1 MNSLFAT
8 AAALLLASTALADV
22 QTSDTTQ
29 GTATTATTR
38 DGKGQAGSDNPAV
51 KDRDP
56 TRIAAPAQGANS
68 FTEDQAKRRLA
79 EAGYQ
84 VASLTK
90 QGNVWTGPASKA
102 GKSVTVMLDYK
113 GNITTR

>member
-8 AAALLLASTALADV
+8 AAALLLASTALADA
-22 QTSDTTQ
+22 QTGTSPGTT
-29 GTATTATTR
+29 TTATTTP
-38 DGKGQAGSDNPAV
+38 GAGQAGSSNPAV

-56 TRIAAPAQGANS
+56 TKIATPAQGANS

-90 QGNVWTGPASKA
+90 QGNVWTGSASKG
-102 GKSVTVMLDYK
+102 GKSMTVMLDYK